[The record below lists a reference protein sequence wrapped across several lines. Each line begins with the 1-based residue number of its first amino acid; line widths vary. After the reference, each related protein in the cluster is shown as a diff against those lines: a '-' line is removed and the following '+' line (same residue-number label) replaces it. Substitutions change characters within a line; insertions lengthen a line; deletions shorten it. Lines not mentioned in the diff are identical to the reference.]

1 MGRYLLKFSKEKNL
15 KYISH
20 LDLLRVFQR
29 AFKRAHIRLRYSQ
42 GFNPHAKIGFGQPLS
57 LGSESTGEYM
67 EFETAEE
74 DEPER
79 YMSALAGSLPDG
91 IRLFSCTRLKEEGKT
106 SLAAA
111 VSYASYVVKF
121 RGSSDAGQALSRG
134 LKDYIRQESVI
145 CRKMNKKKKI
155 VGRDICSMILSFS
168 EAKAEEGENV
178 YTMTL
183 QTGSNGNLS
192 PEMLVKSFCEFCGVG
207 YLRHQWDYRRTEM
220 YFSPE
225 GRREILPLTEFR
237 G

>member
-1 MGRYLLKFSKEKNL
+1 MARYLLKFSKENNL

-67 EFETAEE
+67 EFETAE
-74 DEPER
+74 DGNPEE
-79 YMSALAGSLPDG
+79 YLQALENCMPEG
-91 IRLFSCTRLKEEGKT
+91 IRLFRCIRLKEEGKT

-111 VSYASYVVKF
+111 VAYASYVVKF
-121 RGSSDAGQALSRG
+121 HGSVGAGDALSRG
-134 LKDYIRQESVI
+134 LREYIRQESII
-145 CRKMNKKKKI
+145 CQKTNKKKKI
-155 VGRDICSMILSFS
+155 VETDIRPMILSLS
-168 EAKAEEGENV
+168 EAKAGGGGNV
-178 YTMTL
+178 YSMTL
-183 QTGSNGNLS
+183 QTGSGGNLN
-192 PEMLVKSFCEFCGVG
+192 PELLVRSFCEFCGVE
-207 YLRHQWDYRRTEM
+207 YLRYQWDYRRTEM